1 MFIPVFITAAIT
13 FTIISRFD
21 LTSYLNLFGNYT
33 VNYKQFASLYSNTG
47 TYKLRIP
54 LHEPNWEVTFPSNDY
69 TISPNVANTKYNI
82 DSINMQNNSN
92 WVNVSGW
99 MFDGNTQTDFKY
111 IMIEIN
117 GIYYPMI
124 KTNGQDMAEY
134 FQLNNI
140 RECRFNGVIPKH
152 TLQTGENNLSIIGVH
167 ENKVDYTLI
176 KHMFPFT
183 VE

>member
-1 MFIPVFITAAIT
+1 
-13 FTIISRFD
+13 
-21 LTSYLNLFGNYT
+21 
-33 VNYKQFASLYSNTG
+33 
-47 TYKLRIP
+47 
-54 LHEPNWEVTFPSNDY
+54 
-69 TISPNVANTKYNI
+69 VANAKYNI
-82 DSINMQNNSN
+82 DSISIQNNSN

-99 MFDGNTQTDFKY
+99 MFDGNIQTDFKY

-140 RECRFNGVIPKH
+140 RECRFKGVIPKH

-176 KHMFPFT
+176 KHMFSFT